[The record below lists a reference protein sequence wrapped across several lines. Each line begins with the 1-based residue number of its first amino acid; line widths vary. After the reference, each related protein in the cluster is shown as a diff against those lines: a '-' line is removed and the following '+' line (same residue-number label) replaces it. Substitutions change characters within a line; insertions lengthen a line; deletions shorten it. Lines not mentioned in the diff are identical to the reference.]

1 MTGNVMPGGS
11 TACCTHRV
19 LRLAW
24 LCVLLP
30 IAAGMVFILG
40 YLSLNGVDPQPR
52 RSYHVSYPHPYHFI
66 LDEPDCCLGDQT
78 PFLVLMVPVAPGNL
92 VSRQVIRR
100 TWGKEGVVLGRAVR
114 VLFLLGMPGGA
125 GVERQQEE
133 LKTESLEHHD
143 LLQSDFLDSYF
154 NLTIKTMVM
163 LEWLSSRCPN
173 ASYAMKVDSD
183 MFVNVHNLVSM
194 LAAPDTPTRNY
205 ITGQIARFS
214 PVHRDP
220 ASKWYLPT
228 EAFPS
233 FIYPPY
239 VMGFCY
245 VFSLDL
251 PGRILEASR
260 HVQAVHIE
268 DVYVGM
274 CLEYI
279 GVLPT
284 NPPASDLFSDKVL
297 AYSHCRYSSLIAT
310 MTSGSDL
317 LMGLWEDFQ
326 KPGPS
331 CPPSWRHL
339 LIQAL
344 HRNWST

>member
-1 MTGNVMPGGS
+1 MVTVGLVYS
-11 TACCTHRV
+11 TLLV
-19 LRLAW
+19 LQ
-24 LCVLLP
+24 P
-30 IAAGMVFILG
+30 
-40 YLSLNGVDPQPR
+40 LSSSNQPWSKDTPLHPHSLTSHNQGETNPPYEVAYPQN
-52 RSYHVSYPHPYHFI
+52 YHFV
-66 LDEPDCCLGDQT
+66 LDQSLRHEA

-205 ITGQIARFS
+205 ITGIVRLNS
-214 PVHRDP
+214 NVVRDP
-220 ASKWYLPT
+220 TSKWYIPRMVY
-228 EAFPS
+228 PS
-233 FIYPPY
+233 SKFPPY
-239 VMGFCY
+239 LIGNGY
-245 VFSLDL
+245 IFSLDL
-251 PGRILEASR
+251 AGKLVEASKQVR
-260 HVQAVHIE
+260 AIYIE
-268 DVYVGM
+268 DAYLGM
-274 CLEYI
+274 CLHYLGI
-279 GVLPT
+279 ALSY
-284 NPPASDLFSDKVL
+284 PPSSALFKL
-297 AYSHCRYSSLIAT
+297 YPPYSNRRCFYSSVV
-310 MTSGSDL
+310 MTLMDSVNNLQAVWRDLQRFGS
-317 LMGLWEDFQ
+317 
-326 KPGPS
+326 P
-331 CPPSWRHL
+331 C
-339 LIQAL
+339 
-344 HRNWST
+344 